1 VGTLFVFTFGRTLL
15 ISQKVALQLALVGF
29 SFEGVTIMR
38 KTFQIAA
45 VALFPIIALAGQ
57 ARAIIPLTLTL
68 TAGQNYSADLI
79 WNNDGTVSFGGI
91 AYTAVQQQSELWSN
105 FTSSSS
111 LPAGSAIDLSFAIVG
126 GQDYHTVSFAHAF
139 GSAGKGSVFTFGYKV
154 SDAGTPNV
162 DMDSLNSSIGQNVG
176 SSTLDKTAVSN
187 TGTYT
192 LDVTENGTVDIP
204 PTPSVSFL
212 PGTTTVTVTDT
223 FTISPLFGS
232 DAYSVGNTFVEDSSV
247 PEPATWVM
255 MLLGFA
261 GLGFAGYRK
270 ADRMSSAA

>member
-1 VGTLFVFTFGRTLL
+1 MGALFVFTFGRTVL

-45 VALFPIIALAGQ
+45 AAIIPIIALAGQ
-57 ARAIIPLTLTL
+57 AKANTLTL
-68 TAGQNYSADLI
+68 TAGQNYSADLV

-105 FTSSSS
+105 FTSGSS

-126 GQDYHTVSFAHAF
+126 GHDYHTVSFAHAF
-139 GSAGKGSVFTFGYKV
+139 GSAGPGSVFTFGYTV

-176 SSTLDKTAVSN
+176 SSTLDKTAVTN

-192 LDVTENGTVDIP
+192 LDVTQDGTVDIP
-204 PTPSVSFL
+204 PNPSVSFL
-212 PGTTTVTVTDT
+212 VGTTTATVTDT
-223 FTISPLFGS
+223 FTISPSFGS
-232 DAYSVGNTFVEDSSV
+232 DAYSVGNTFVEDANITV